1 MNERVDRHGDGH
13 GDRRGDKHMDKHM
26 DGHGDELLRV
36 ANLRIVYRVPGGAVP
51 AVDGVSFTLRKG
63 ETVGIVG
70 ESG

>member
-1 MNERVDRHGDGH
+1 
-13 GDRRGDKHMDKHM
+13 MDKHM